1 MNRTIKDTIKAAQEL
16 MENRRITRWCNMFSY
31 VVEISHHD
39 GSHLIFQNATSKIRW
54 IHGQRMLLVWTERKR
69 QSMNGMRQDNMQP
82 YMILDQ

>member
-1 MNRTIKDTIKAAQEL
+1 MNSTIKGTIKAAQEL

-54 IHGQRMLLVWTERKR
+54 IHGQRMLLVWTEHCGYHVFFTEDLEMWRK
-69 QSMNGMRQDNMQP
+69 
-82 YMILDQ
+82 YETI